1 MPSEIIA
8 YHQTALEAARAVA
21 TVLFA
26 GADRTVN
33 FQSARDVKLQ
43 ADIDSEQVIREKLA
57 LTGLPIIGEEFGGDA
72 TLWDRDELYWVVD
85 PLDGT
90 YNYLRNQPSTCVSI
104 ALMRGRA
111 ALSGVVHDFCG
122 ARVYEGVEGR
132 GVSINGVPLKPVWAQ
147 TAEEG
152 CLMTGFPALA
162 DMSAQALTLFV
173 EQAGRFKKVRMIGSA
188 ALAVAYVG
196 TGQADVYYENC
207 VNLWDVAAGM
217 ALVRAA
223 GGFTELTFSGTRPLC
238 FNVWAAGRKEWM
250 GCAK

>member
-1 MPSEIIA
+1 MPADIIA
-8 YHQTALEAARAVA
+8 YHQIALEAARNVA
-21 TVLFA
+21 TVLLA

-43 ADIDSEQVIREKLA
+43 ADIDSERVIREKLA
-57 LTGLPIIGEEFGGDA
+57 PTGLPIIGEELGGDA

-90 YNYLRNQPSTCVSI
+90 YNYLRNQPSTCISI
-104 ALMRGRA
+104 ALMRGRT

-122 ARVYEGVEGR
+122 SRVYEGIVGH
-132 GVSINGVPLKPVWAQ
+132 GVSVNGAPLKPAWAQ
-147 TAEEG
+147 TVEEA

-162 DMSAQALTLFV
+162 DMSPHALTLFV
-173 EQAGRFKKVRMIGSA
+173 EQAGHFKKVRMIGSA

-196 TGQADVYYENC
+196 TGLADVYYENR

-223 GGFTELTFSGTRPLC
+223 GGFTKLTLSGNRPLC
-238 FNVWAAGRKEWM
+238 FNVWAAGRKEWI
-250 GCAK
+250 GGRK